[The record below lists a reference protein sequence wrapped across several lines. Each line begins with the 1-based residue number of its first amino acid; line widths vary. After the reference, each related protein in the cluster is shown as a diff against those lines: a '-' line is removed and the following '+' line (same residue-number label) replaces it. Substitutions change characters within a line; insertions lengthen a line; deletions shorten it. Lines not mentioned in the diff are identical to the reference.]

1 MHSPTSREEHGRSHQ
16 ALGALCY
23 NASSGICD
31 ALARHKQRVA
41 QRTERFAFRPDRW
54 LWRTGLNR
62 RGLGC
67 RTLETDLRPRDFFL
81 VFRHVHMVEEI
92 RDLADAVDEVRR
104 TQGQRA
110 LHLQETG

>member
-1 MHSPTSREEHGRSHQ
+1 MVEVIKRWARFAITLQ
-16 ALGALCY
+16 AAYATLWRGISSALLSER
-23 NASSGICD
+23 NASLI
-31 ALARHKQRVA
+31 
-41 QRTERFAFRPDRW
+41 RPDRW